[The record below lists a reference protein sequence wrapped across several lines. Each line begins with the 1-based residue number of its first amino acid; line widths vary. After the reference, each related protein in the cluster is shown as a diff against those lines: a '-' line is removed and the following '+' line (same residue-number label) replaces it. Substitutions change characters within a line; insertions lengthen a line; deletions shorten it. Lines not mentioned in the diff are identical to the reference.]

1 MMDLFGHDKLMLI
14 GGFAIFCAIFST
26 GVFLQVKI
34 ILTLKRD
41 QAIAWEID
49 VAHSIAM
56 IVIFTSVLILDTI
69 SYLQPTFDDFFG
81 KWYCDLLLFEF
92 LLGFFEILF
101 HSMYISLYK
110 YIFIVHNETV
120 NRIGQQK
127 TKQILLWSYFIVL
140 IAWTISLVVREK
152 NLGELSDTVSCSITS
167 DRTSDNRTKE
177 AFIRHI
183 FSCSIED
190 LDQTSMGN
198 VVINILTK
206 FACTSQSIMNVAVAL
221 NVPEIFF
228 YFRIFGRI
236 NR

>member
-1 MMDLFGHDKLMLI
+1 MMDLLGHDILMLI
-14 GGFAIFCAIFST
+14 GGCAIYCAIFTT

-41 QAIAWEID
+41 QAMAWEID

-56 IVIFTSVLILDTI
+56 IVIFTSVSILETI

-110 YIFIVHNETV
+110 FIFIVHNETV
-120 NRIGQQK
+120 NRIGEQK
-127 TKQILLWSYFIVL
+127 FKLLLLWSYFVVL
-140 IAWTISLVVREK
+140 IAWALSLLVREN
-152 NLGELSDTVSCSITS
+152 NLGEVSDTVDCSIS
-167 DRTSDNRTKE
+167 SNRESNRNTTE
-177 AFIRHI
+177 AFTRHI
-183 FSCSIED
+183 FSCSIDD
-190 LDQTSMGN
+190 LDQTNMGN
-198 VVINILTK
+198 VVVNLLTK
-206 FACTSQSIMNVAVAL
+206 FLCTSQSIMNVVVAL

-228 YFRIFGRI
+228 YLRIFRHM

>member
-1 MMDLFGHDKLMLI
+1 MMDLLGHDKLILI
-14 GGFAIFCAIFST
+14 GGCAIYCAIFTT

-41 QAIAWEID
+41 QAMAWEID

-56 IVIFTSVLILDTI
+56 IVIFTSVSILETI

-110 YIFIVHNETV
+110 FIFIVHNETV
-120 NRIGQQK
+120 NRIGEQK
-127 TKQILLWSYFIVL
+127 FKLLLLWSYFVVL
-140 IAWTISLVVREK
+140 IAWALSLLVREN
-152 NLGELSDTVSCSITS
+152 NLGEVSDTVDCSIS
-167 DRTSDNRTKE
+167 SNRESNRNTTE
-177 AFIRHI
+177 AFTGHI
-183 FSCSIED
+183 FSCSIDD
-190 LDQTSMGN
+190 LDQTNMGN
-198 VVINILTK
+198 VVVNLLTK
-206 FACTSQSIMNVAVAL
+206 FLCTSQSIMNVVVAL
-221 NVPEIFF
+221 NIPEIFF
-228 YFRIFGRI
+228 YLRIFRHM

>member
-1 MMDLFGHDKLMLI
+1 MDLLGHDILMLI
-14 GGFAIFCAIFST
+14 GGCAIYCAIFTT

-41 QAIAWEID
+41 QAMAWEID

-56 IVIFTSVLILDTI
+56 IVIFTSVSILETI

-110 YIFIVHNETV
+110 FIFIVHNETV
-120 NRIGQQK
+120 NRIGKQK
-127 TKQILLWSYFIVL
+127 FKLLLLWSYFVVL
-140 IAWTISLVVREK
+140 IAWALSLLVREN
-152 NLGELSDTVSCSITS
+152 NLGEVSDTVDCSIS
-167 DRTSDNRTKE
+167 SNRESNRNTTE
-177 AFIRHI
+177 AFTRHI
-183 FSCSIED
+183 FSCSIDD
-190 LDQTSMGN
+190 LDQTNMGN
-198 VVINILTK
+198 VVVNLLTK
-206 FACTSQSIMNVAVAL
+206 FLCTSQSIMNVVVAL

-228 YFRIFGRI
+228 YLRIFRHM

>member
-1 MMDLFGHDKLMLI
+1 MMDLLGHDILMLI
-14 GGFAIFCAIFST
+14 GGCAIYCAIFTT

-41 QAIAWEID
+41 QAMAWEID

-56 IVIFTSVLILDTI
+56 IVIFTSVSILETI

-110 YIFIVHNETV
+110 FIFIVHNETV
-120 NRIGQQK
+120 NRIGEQK
-127 TKQILLWSYFIVL
+127 FKLFLLWSYFVVL
-140 IAWTISLVVREK
+140 IAWALSLLVREN
-152 NLGELSDTVSCSITS
+152 NLGEVSDTVDCSIS
-167 DRTSDNRTKE
+167 SNRASNRNTTE
-177 AFIRHI
+177 AFTRHI
-183 FSCSIED
+183 FSCSIDD
-190 LDQTSMGN
+190 LDQTNMGN
-198 VVINILTK
+198 VVVNLLTK
-206 FACTSQSIMNVAVAL
+206 FLCTSQSIMNVVVAL

-228 YFRIFGRI
+228 YLRIFRHM

>member
-1 MMDLFGHDKLMLI
+1 MMDLFGHDILMLI
-14 GGFAIFCAIFST
+14 GGFTIFCAIFTT

-41 QAIAWEID
+41 QAMAWEID

-56 IVIFTSVLILDTI
+56 IVIFTSVSILETI

-110 YIFIVHNETV
+110 FIFIVHNETV
-120 NRIGQQK
+120 NRIGEQK
-127 TKQILLWSYFIVL
+127 FKLLLLWSYFVVL
-140 IAWTISLVVREK
+140 IAWALSLLVREN
-152 NLGELSDTVSCSITS
+152 NLGEVSDFVDCSIS
-167 DRTSDNRTKE
+167 SNRASNRNTTE
-177 AFIRHI
+177 AFTRHI
-183 FSCSIED
+183 FSCSIDD
-190 LDQTSMGN
+190 LDQTNMGN
-198 VVINILTK
+198 VVVNLLTK
-206 FACTSQSIMNVAVAL
+206 FLCTSQSIMNVVVAL
-221 NVPEIFF
+221 NIPEIFF
-228 YFRIFGRI
+228 YLRIFRHM